1 MLRNMQLN
9 LNGQS
14 LHAGTITFGS
24 GVVQAPNGLTQ
35 RVTVSSSKGSEQRDS
50 QSPSIQPDNDV
61 LIERLSKLQEQT
73 SMLFHHQQVV
83 EFRVEGDVNPRIFGL
98 HCARTLTKKF
108 AEPRVK
114 GGVLV
119 EYYTDPFGQKLFEEF
134 LQDGHHSVIGEDDR
148 RAILALFEERGDE
161 EPFPSWTLID
171 GGKSGI
177 DSTVQDHVTT
187 SILKSIFPELAAYK
201 NDCNVSMTLQFGGPR
216 RPVEVSFSEACEK
229 MQEIMEMAV
238 CQNEWGQLEVDVF
251 HPSNDQLTLAIV
263 IIEAESDMNERA
275 SVLRHI
281 EAIMEQEVRK
291 NKWTGRKLLR
301 GLSEWGEDK
310 KMGKSYLIRDSDGR
324 DDFYE
329 LQRILTKY
337 YQ

>member
-1 MLRNMQLN
+1 MQLN

-14 LHAGTITFGS
+14 LHAGTITSGS

-35 RVTVSSSKGSEQRDS
+35 GVTVSSSKGSEQRDS
-50 QSPSIQPDNDV
+50 QSPSIQPDNNV

-83 EFRVEGDVNPRIFGL
+83 ESRVEGDVNPRIFGL

-108 AEPRVK
+108 AEPRVQ

-119 EYYTDPFGQKLFEEF
+119 EYDTDPFGQKLFEDF
-134 LQDGHHSVIGEDDR
+134 LQGGHHSVIGEDDR

-161 EPFPSWTLID
+161 EPFPSSTMID

-216 RPVEVSFSEACEK
+216 RLVEVSFSKACK
-229 MQEIMEMAV
+229 KIQEIMEMAV
-238 CQNEWGQLEVDVF
+238 CPNEWGQLEADVF
-251 HPSNDQLTLAIV
+251 HPSNDQLALADV
-263 IIEAESDMNERA
+263 IIEAESRSDMNERA

-281 EAIMEQEVRK
+281 EAIVEQEVRK
-291 NKWTGRKLLR
+291 NKWTGRRLLR

-310 KMGKSYLIRDSDGR
+310 KMRESYLIRDSDGR

-337 YQ
+337 YR